1 MYGCVWRYFLCFCSH
16 SSNSIFFNCGFN
28 FSQISK
34 ALSVVPTPGNS
45 ISPWNIFIQWGAIS
59 RLLPHVKKLNLV
71 GSIIRLTQ
79 MKGCPPC
86 PFTCSFYA
94 FWPQINWSESR
105 KSTKQRVKGRE
116 RESLPANPDCS
127 WTGLVNG
134 ACGVALL
141 TVLSRSKLHA
151 AIIRKSSS
159 YGNACYANTI
169 MNNYVHAPEYIY
181 FSLFSRPEL
190 SLGRLWVESKVS
202 PRGSPCEKHKS
213 HVTATPTK
221 AIFGMPC
228 FRWITVAVF
237 GYCRRLIQFW
247 WPWYRCC

>member
-1 MYGCVWRYFLCFCSH
+1 MSVRIDWRILGSQSVCVAAVRGGIFFASAPIPQIPYFLTVALISAKFQGCCGSNARQFYFAVKYFYTVKCNFKTFAACEKIK
-16 SSNSIFFNCGFN
+16 SSWEYY
-28 FSQISK
+28 QID
-34 ALSVVPTPGNS
+34 TNE
-45 ISPWNIFIQWGAIS
+45 
-59 RLLPHVKKLNLV
+59 R
-71 GSIIRLTQ
+71 
-79 MKGCPPC
+79 MPPC

-221 AIFGMPC
+221 AIFG
-228 FRWITVAVF
+228 IESQSQYLAIV
-237 GYCRRLIQFW
+237 GD
-247 WPWYRCC
+247 